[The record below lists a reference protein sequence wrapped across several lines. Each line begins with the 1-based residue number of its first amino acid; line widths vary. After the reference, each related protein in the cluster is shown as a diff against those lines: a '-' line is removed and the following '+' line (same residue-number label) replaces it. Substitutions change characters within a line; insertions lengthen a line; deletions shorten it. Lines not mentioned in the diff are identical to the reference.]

1 MSKARKTHV
10 IWCGMFSRVKISWHC
25 FIMLYKGIFT
35 CDSCPS
41 GLFICGRN
49 SSFFGKKKQIK
60 FIYRSQ
66 TPTESCREVTSEFFP
81 TFGDKG
87 KNGAPFPP
95 QVPMYLLSSTES
107 PCLESF
113 SPNFIQLIFI
123 ISLGNKMNFIWKN
136 KTKPQIVIQKVSY
149 YCFILK
155 SKFAPSL
162 FKFTRNFLVW

>member
-1 MSKARKTHV
+1 MLSGVECFHV
-10 IWCGMFSRVKISWHC
+10 WKS
-25 FIMLYKGIFT
+25 LGIAL
-35 CDSCPS
+35 SCCIKVYLPVTPVLLAS
-41 GLFICGRN
+41 LFVVETPH
-49 SSFFGKKKQIK
+49 FLGKKKQIK